1 MSVYLLWGAFCYF
14 LWRAMIEWQQNWDQY
29 CASYSSF
36 NITHFNL
43 IYVQQQLGTNHMT
56 QIPFIFFICPFF
68 HYTNNTIETNII
80 HMAGGQTRIQTFNIL
95 WKLLQFTNLQLHFL
109 KVWQTKRHFTFW
121 ARMRNCEKRQLA
133 TSCVCLSVRPP
144 AWNWAP
150 TGRIFMKFD
159 MWGSFENAARKARFM
174 KMTKITGILH
184 EDRRKFMLL
193 SHWILL
199 RMRNVS
205 DKTCRENQNTHFMF
219 SENRAVYEI
228 TCKNTVQ
235 TNRPQMAI

>member
-1 MSVYLLWGAFCYF
+1 MLSATAGTLSCPPVILSTSTVTHLQTSDATKSTPTSLTTLPTFCNTEMSVYLLWGAFCYF

-56 QIPFIFFICPFF
+56 QIPFIFFIGPFF

-121 ARMRNCEKRQLA
+121 ARMRNCEKRLLA
-133 TSCVCLSVRPP
+133 TSCVCLSVRPS
-144 AWNWAP
+144 A
-150 TGRIFMKFD
+150 RMEL
-159 MWGSFENAARKARFM
+159 GSHW
-174 KMTKITGILH
+174 TDLH
-184 EDRRKFMLL
+184 EIWYVRVFRKCGEKGAF
-193 SHWILL
+193 HE
-199 RMRNVS
+199 N
-205 DKTCRENQNTHFMF
+205 DKNNGHF
-219 SENRAVYEI
+219 
-228 TCKNTVQ
+228 TW
-235 TNRPQMAI
+235 RPT